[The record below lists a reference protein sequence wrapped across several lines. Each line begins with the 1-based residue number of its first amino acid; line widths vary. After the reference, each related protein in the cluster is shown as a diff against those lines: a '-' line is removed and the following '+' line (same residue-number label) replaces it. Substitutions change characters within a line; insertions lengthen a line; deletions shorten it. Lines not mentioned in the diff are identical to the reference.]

1 MLFGALGDSQPMNT
15 AVDEANWLPLFA
27 KKRWY
32 NLERPL
38 TDSLQRTLDS
48 RFAANATWSVDD
60 PVFWEKLSPAIQ
72 LANNLMRAT
81 VQHPLYVGCPAVT
94 PRSNFLRRP

>member
-1 MLFGALGDSQPMNT
+1 MST
-15 AVDEANWLPLFA
+15 TVDETNWLPLFE

-38 TDSLQRTLDS
+38 AESWQGTLDS

-72 LANNLMRAT
+72 LASNLLQAT
-81 VQHPLYVGCPAVT
+81 AQHPLYVDFLAVT
-94 PRSNFLRRP
+94 AWSNLLRRP